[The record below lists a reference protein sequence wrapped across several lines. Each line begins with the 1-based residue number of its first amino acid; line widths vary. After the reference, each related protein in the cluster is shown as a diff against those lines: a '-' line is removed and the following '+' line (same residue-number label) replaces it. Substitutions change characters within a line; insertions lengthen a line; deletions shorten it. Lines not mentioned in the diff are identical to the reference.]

1 MQQGSFMKQEKYQ
14 RLELEQN
21 GRQVVLEFPKESGND
36 EKIKREVKEILSHI
50 LQEYFIK
57 NMYYSSD

>member
-1 MQQGSFMKQEKYQ
+1 MKQEEYQ

-21 GRQVVLEFPKESGND
+21 GMQVVLEFPTESGND

-57 NMYYSSD
+57 NMYYFSD

>member
-1 MQQGSFMKQEKYQ
+1 MKQEKYQ

>member
-21 GRQVVLEFPKESGND
+21 SMQVVLEFPTESGND
-36 EKIKREVKEILSHI
+36 EKIKREVKEILFHI
-50 LQEYFIK
+50 LQEYFTK